1 MHLFGL
7 PSETNEFAGWG
18 LKIDCVVVRT
28 GALLLEEL
36 IPMSSATIA
45 EHPSAHAAGEDHS
58 HDGHHEPGFFF
69 KYIWSYDHK
78 MIGLQ
83 YLWTALLF
91 LIIGGGLA
99 MGVRYQLGFPGAQI
113 PIIGQF
119 LPSTLASDGAI
130 VPGGYNMLV
139 TMHATVMVFFV
150 VMPLLIG
157 AFGNYLIPLKI
168 GAGDMA
174 FPLLNELSYWL
185 YFISGVV
192 LMAAFFVP
200 GGAPASGWT
209 SYAPLSAVGAYNQ
222 TAMGQ
227 TLWAVAIFING
238 LSSIAG
244 ASNYITTIINMRAPG
259 MTMFRLPLTVWSLF
273 ITAILLILAVPILSA
288 AGAMLIFDL
297 NFNTNFFVPV
307 RDGLLTGGQP
317 LLWQHLFWFFGH
329 PEVYIMVL
337 PAMGLVSEI
346 MPVFARKPIFGYKAM
361 VYAMGAIGFLGFI
374 VWGHHMFVSGM
385 NLTLSAVFSISTMVI
400 AVPSAI
406 KTFNWLGTVWRGSVE
421 FTVPMCFALAFVSM
435 FVIGGLS
442 GIFMASTPV
451 DLFVHHTYFI
461 VAHFHYVLFGGSI
474 FAIFAAI
481 YFYFPKMFG
490 RMTNPTLGYVH
501 FFLTFIFFNLAFFP
515 MHNLGLGGMMR
526 RIADPTVYEHLRQ
539 LQPLNQLCT
548 IGAFGLGLSVIPF
561 FINMFY
567 SLFKG
572 PKAPMNPWNANTLE
586 WTVPSPPGHGNF
598 PVTPIVYNG
607 PYEYS
612 VPGMEKDFLMQTE
625 KAPDEARLESH

>member
-1 MHLFGL
+1 M
-7 PSETNEFAGWG
+7 T
-18 LKIDCVVVRT
+18 
-28 GALLLEEL
+28 
-36 IPMSSATIA
+36 ATTA
-45 EHPSAHAAGEDHS
+45 DSHATEQAA
-58 HDGHHEPGFFF
+58 HHEHEVGFFH
-69 KYIWSYDHK
+69 KYLWTFDHK

-83 YLWTALLF
+83 YLWTALAFLF
-91 LIIGGGLA
+91 IGGALA
-99 MGVRYQLGFPGAQI
+99 LGVRWQLGYPGAAV

-119 LPSTLASDGAI
+119 LPETVAVDGSI
-130 VPGGYNMLV
+130 IPGGYNMLV

-157 AFGNYLIPLKI
+157 AFGNYLIPLQI

-185 YFISGVV
+185 YVLSGVI

-200 GGAPASGWT
+200 GGAPGTGWT
-209 SYAPLSAVGAYNQ
+209 AYAPLSSVAAYNGVKI
-222 TAMGQ
+222 GQ
-227 TLWAVAIFING
+227 SLWGIALFVNG

-244 ASNYITTIINMRAPG
+244 ATNYITTVVNMRAPG
-259 MTMFRLPLTVWSLF
+259 MSMFRMPLTVWSLF

-288 AGAMLIFDL
+288 AAAMLFADL
-297 NFNTNFFVPV
+297 NLGT
-307 RDGLLTGGQP
+307 R
-317 LLWQHLFWFFGH
+317 FFGH
-329 PEVYIMVL
+329 PEVYIMIL
-337 PAMGLVSEI
+337 PAMGLTSEI
-346 MPVFARKPIFGYKAM
+346 LAVFSRKPIFGYKAM
-361 VYAMGAIGFLGFI
+361 VYAMIAIGFLGFI

-385 NLTLSAVFSISTMVI
+385 SLTLSAAFSVSTMVI

-406 KTFNWLGTVWRGSVE
+406 KTFNWMGTIWRGSIE
-421 FTVPMCFALAFVSM
+421 FTTAMCFALSFVSM

-442 GIFMASTPV
+442 GIFMASTPI

-474 FAIFAAI
+474 FAIFGAL
-481 YFYFPKMFG
+481 YFWFPKMFG
-490 RMTNPTLGYVH
+490 RMLDETLGKWH
-501 FFLTFIFFNLAFFP
+501 FFLTLIFFNLTFFP

-548 IGAFGLGLSVIPF
+548 IGAIGLGFTTFVFIWNVIR
-561 FINMFY
+561 
-567 SLFKG
+567 SLRSG
-572 PKAPMNPWNANTLE
+572 EKAPMNPWNANTLE

-598 PVTPIVYNG
+598 PKTPVVYHG

-612 VPGMEKDFLMQTE
+612 VPGIDKDYLPQTE
-625 KAPDEARLESH
+625 PAPASARLESH